1 MKYFKLIPFST
12 AIFFLVSSFCYPQN
26 SLPTLKGKNI
36 IFVYGG
42 SIHSPKESA
51 DLFVPI
57 LEAEG
62 AKVQVFDN
70 FTVYEDQ
77 NLMNETDLII
87 QAFTDFFTPVENRMN
102 DKQFKGLQIAILN
115 GTGFSGWHG
124 GLGSSNTVNQ
134 RYQFMVGGQFVSHPG
149 GITNFKVKI
158 IDSIDLIT
166 KDIGDFEVK
175 NSEQYYML
183 IDPNIKVLAV
193 TEFTNETYQKSANL
207 KLEQINYLDIDVE
220 NQIKGSVIPVI
231 WKKKYGKGRIFY
243 SSIGHSLSDF
253 NLPEV
258 MNIQMRGFRWASE
271 GKYVEEE
278 NIITPIYKL
287 NAQ

>member
-1 MKYFKLIPFST
+1 MNYYKLIIFLLVNFPFNISVCN
-12 AIFFLVSSFCYPQN
+12 AQN
-26 SLPTLKGKNI
+26 NLPSLKGKNV

-62 AKVQVFDN
+62 AKVHVFDN
-70 FTVYEDQ
+70 FSVYEDQ
-77 NLMNETDLII
+77 NLMSETDLII

-124 GLGSSNTVNQ
+124 GLGASNTVNQ

-149 GITNFKVKI
+149 GMTNYKVKI
-158 IDSIDLIT
+158 IDSTDLIT
-166 KDIGDFEVK
+166 SNISDFEVK

-193 TEFTNETYQKSANL
+193 SEFTKETYQKSDNL

-220 NQIKGSVIPVI
+220 NQIKGSVMPVV
-231 WKKKYGKGRIFY
+231 WKKYYGKGRIFY

-253 NLPEV
+253 DLPEV

-271 GKYVEEE
+271 GKYVEKE
-278 NIITPIYKL
+278 NIIMPIYKI
-287 NAQ
+287 NF

>member
-1 MKYFKLIPFST
+1 MSYFKFI
-12 AIFFLVSSFCYPQN
+12 IFLLVIFTSNLSICYAQN
-26 SLPTLKGKNI
+26 HLPSLKGKNI

-51 DLFVPI
+51 DFFVPI

-62 AKVQVFDN
+62 AKVCVFDN
-70 FTVYEDQ
+70 FSVYEDQ
-77 NLMNETDLII
+77 NLMSETDLII

-102 DKQFKGLQIAILN
+102 DKQFRGLQIAILN

-124 GLGSSNTVNQ
+124 GIGASNTVNQ

-149 GITNFKVKI
+149 GMTDYEVKI
-158 IDSIDLIT
+158 IDSIDAIT
-166 KDIGDFEVK
+166 QNIKDFTVK
-175 NSEQYYML
+175 NTEQYYML

-193 TEFTNETYQKSANL
+193 SEFKNETYQKSDKL

-220 NQIKGSVIPVI
+220 NDIKGSIMPVV
-231 WKKKYGKGRIFY
+231 WKKYYGNGRIFY
-243 SSIGHSLSDF
+243 SSIGHNLSDF
-253 NLPEV
+253 DTSEV

-271 GKYVEEE
+271 GKYREKK
-278 NIITPIYKL
+278 NIISPIF
-287 NAQ
+287 NE

>member
-1 MKYFKLIPFST
+1 MKYFKLIPFSI

-149 GITNFKVKI
+149 GITNFL
-158 IDSIDLIT
+158 SLIH
-166 KDIGDFEVK
+166 I
-175 NSEQYYML
+175 
-183 IDPNIKVLAV
+183 
-193 TEFTNETYQKSANL
+193 
-207 KLEQINYLDIDVE
+207 
-220 NQIKGSVIPVI
+220 
-231 WKKKYGKGRIFY
+231 
-243 SSIGHSLSDF
+243 
-253 NLPEV
+253 
-258 MNIQMRGFRWASE
+258 
-271 GKYVEEE
+271 
-278 NIITPIYKL
+278 
-287 NAQ
+287 